1 MPVLSTAS
9 TRTYTARI
17 ADSREEIRAAQRLR
31 ATVFAGELGAD
42 LTAAHGADQPK
53 HRDAAPQH
61 QPRRPQHAPMGT
73 AARQHIDE
81 RRRPGD
87 GRAQHEAVR
96 AEHEVPSAE
105 RAGLNAGH
113 GVPSAGHA
121 GLDADAFDEL
131 CDHLVVTH
139 EPTGELVGT
148 YRILPPNR
156 SPVPYSSTEFDLA
169 DLAPLAD
176 DIVEAG
182 RSCVAPAHRNGSVI
196 TLMWSALARY
206 TLLAGHRYLGGC
218 ASVPLGDGGHAATS
232 VWHLASTRHA
242 SPPEYRVRPYR
253 PWLPPHAAD
262 HPRYADLPPLLRGY
276 LRLGAWVCGPPAH
289 DPDFDVADFYV
300 LLPLADVDDRYLR
313 YLLGDD
319 R

>member
-42 LTAAHGADQPK
+42 LTTTHGVNPSH
-53 HRDAAPQH
+53 HRDANPQHRPTNAQH
-61 QPRRPQHAPMGT
+61 QPPNPQHEPPDP
-73 AARQHIDE
+73 QH
-81 RRRPGD
+81 GD
-87 GRAQHEAVR
+87 AN
-96 AEHEVPSAE
+96 AE
-105 RAGLNAGH
+105 NA
-113 GVPSAGHA
+113 VPSAGHA
-121 GLDADAFDEL
+121 GVDADAFDEL

-148 YRILPPNR
+148 YRILPPHR
-156 SPVPYSSTEFDLA
+156 SPVPYSATEFDLA
-169 DLAPLAD
+169 DLAPLAG

-206 TLLAGHRYLGGC
+206 TLLAGHGHLGGC

-232 VWHLASTRHA
+232 AWHLASTRHA
-242 SPPEYRVRPYR
+242 SPAEYRVRPHR
-253 PWLPPHAAD
+253 PWLPPRASD
-262 HPRYADLPPLLRGY
+262 RPRYSDLPPLLRGY